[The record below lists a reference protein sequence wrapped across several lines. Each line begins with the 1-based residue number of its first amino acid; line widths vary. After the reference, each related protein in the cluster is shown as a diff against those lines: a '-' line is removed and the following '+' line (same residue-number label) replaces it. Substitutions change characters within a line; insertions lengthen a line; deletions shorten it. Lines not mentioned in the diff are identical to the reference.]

1 MPTCQ
6 ADSTCALSPGSPA
19 WCGRLPLA
27 DVQRPVL
34 AFVAKRWWRGPRG
47 LPAQLLRKRRH
58 LVRRDG
64 LLVAVDELEDGTLI
78 AEIDDHD
85 QPSDS
90 VPEWLDVVDDVT
102 SDEAWTGSQLA
113 R

>member
-1 MPTCQ
+1 M
-6 ADSTCALSPGSPA
+6 
-19 WCGRLPLA
+19 
-27 DVQRPVL
+27 
-34 AFVAKRWWRGPRG
+34 
-47 LPAQLLRKRRH
+47 
-58 LVRRDG
+58 RRDG

-85 QPSDS
+85 QPSDFL
-90 VPEWLDVVDDVT
+90 PEWLDVLDDVT